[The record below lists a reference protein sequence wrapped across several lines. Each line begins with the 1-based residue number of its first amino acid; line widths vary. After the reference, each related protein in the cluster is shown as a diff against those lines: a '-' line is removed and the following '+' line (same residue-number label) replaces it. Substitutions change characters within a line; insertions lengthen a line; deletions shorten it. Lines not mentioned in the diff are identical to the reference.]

1 MPVWLGVMNGW
12 ITHRMTDPIETKAF
26 GDSPYQ
32 SAEQAQRLAAD
43 PNHSAWV
50 EANAGSGKTKV
61 LIDRVARLLLQRPD
75 GRPGSEPDS
84 ILCITYTKA
93 AANEMLSRLF
103 ERLGR
108 WSTQND
114 DELRNTLAEL
124 ENRSAQAFD
133 RQALDRARSL
143 FARALETPGGLRIET
158 IHAFCARILRRF
170 PLEAGIPP
178 GFSELDDEAA
188 DKLWRM
194 CLEDHL
200 EPAAL
205 ERADSFELV
214 SDAAGGRGVDFLLEQ
229 LRRNRTPIL
238 RFQRTLRKQDI
249 SEAMAIR
256 RALDADET
264 SSAEIIA
271 QTMKDALPR
280 DAIIAAIQDIWQT
293 VDPNPDKDKTNKR
306 FATALQTILDESDVQ
321 RAYTNY
327 VRLLAGSKLDWSLK
341 RNPYSGKA
349 LEQGQVADLFRRKL
363 EDGRN
368 EGIEIARLRNADQ
381 RIRKAK
387 VAEQTIALAR
397 LGLPIVDAY
406 QKAKHALAALD
417 FDDLI
422 QTTRNLF
429 VERAAAEWVLYKL
442 DGGLSHI
449 LLDEAQDT
457 SPDQWELINAIA
469 AEFDAGLG
477 AKADAEMRTKFVVGD
492 PKQSIYSFQGADQD
506 AFSQQREQFATTI
519 EANGATTQFPEMTM
533 SFRSTPEVLSFVDAV
548 RDAVPL
554 ESASLSEFMS
564 PGLDLVRHEANRLT
578 QPGRVELWPLIMP
591 EANPIE
597 SNWDAPVDH
606 VTQGDPVRRLADQI
620 AAEVEGII
628 KRGEPVWY
636 EGTGRE
642 WKQRPA
648 SPGDLLIL
656 VRRRSAMFKT
666 LIGALEARN
675 LPVAGADR
683 LWLNDNLAVQDCLNL
698 IRFALQPGDDLTLA
712 EMLRGPFINLCDD
725 DHHLFPLAFGRRDG
739 ETLWSR
745 LQKTTAPEFQPA
757 RAFCEALLSLKH
769 SGPFSFLS
777 RVLEAADAN
786 GKTGLERII
795 QRLGEPARNPI
806 EELVSRAL
814 KQEQSESIS
823 LQKFL
828 SNMDSE
834 EVELKRELGEAGDT
848 IRMMTVHGAKGLQAP
863 IVILPETTSGT
874 RKTKSVLYFTDDGVP
889 LFSPSA
895 AQDCDATAKL
905 RTQENDAQEQE
916 SRRLLYVALTRA
928 QDRLIICGAG
938 LKRPESGFETSS
950 WYRWCLRGMGV
961 AQGLQPFEEPVDEI
975 LSIGEPLAPLGA
987 RPGDPLV
994 QADRPNWLGTPPPQ
1008 IDAAAPSM
1016 IAPSKMLAMPGI
1028 SELDLSE
1035 TRRAGLRRG
1044 RLIHTVLQS
1053 LSGLEQAV
1061 WPEAIEAYLSTL
1073 RDLSADDRR
1082 EIETTVGNTLAV
1094 PEIRDLLSGPGRSE
1108 AAIMGRLPDGQLV
1121 SGRVDRLC
1129 ETGASI
1135 LIVDFKSDRPAPPT
1149 IEEIS
1154 ERYLLQM
1161 AAYQHVIEAMYPE
1174 RAVSAGLLYTDG
1186 PRLYWL
1192 DGSDLSE
1199 RLNRRSNGV

>member
-1 MPVWLGVMNGW
+1 
-12 ITHRMTDPIETKAF
+12 MTDSIETKAF
-26 GDSPYQ
+26 GESPYQ
-32 SAEQAQRLAAD
+32 NAEQAQRLAAD
-43 PNHSAWV
+43 PDHSAWV

-114 DELRNTLAEL
+114 EELRKTLAEL
-124 ENRSAQAFD
+124 ENRSPQVFD

-188 DKLWRM
+188 DKLWRI

-200 EPAAL
+200 EAEAIKS
-205 ERADSFELV
+205 ADSFKLV

-229 LRRNRTPIL
+229 LRSNRTPIQ
-238 RFQRTLRKQDI
+238 RFQRTLRKRGV
-249 SEAMAIR
+249 SASAAIR
-256 RALDADET
+256 HALEVDAS
-264 SSAEIIA
+264 SSADLIA
-271 QTMKDALPR
+271 RTMTDALPR
-280 DAIIAAIQDIWQT
+280 AAILSAIQDIWQV
-293 VDPNPDKDKTNKR
+293 VDPKPDKDKTNKR
-306 FATALQTILDESDVQ
+306 FASSLQSILDDPDLE
-321 RAYTNY
+321 RAFAAY

-341 RNPYSGKA
+341 GNPYSGKA
-349 LEQGQVADLFRRKL
+349 LEQGQVADLYRRKPL
-363 EDGRN
+363 EGYP
-368 EGIEIARLRNADQ
+368 EGVEISRLRAADQ
-381 RIRKAK
+381 RIRTAK
-387 VAEQTIALAR
+387 IAEQTIALAR
-397 LGLPIVDAY
+397 LGLPIVEAY
-406 QKAKHALAALD
+406 QKAKHELGALD

-422 QTTRNLF
+422 QTTRSLF

-477 AKADAEMRTKFVVGD
+477 AKADAETRTKFVVGD

-506 AFSQQREQFATTI
+506 AFAEQRAQFATTT
-519 EANGATTQFPEMTM
+519 ETSESMTRFPEMTM

-554 ESASLSEFMS
+554 ESASTSEFAPAS
-564 PGLDLVRHEANRLT
+564 DALVRHEANRIT
-578 QPGRVELWPLIMP
+578 QSGRVELWPLIMP

-597 SNWDAPVDH
+597 SNWEAPVDH
-606 VTQGDPVRRLADQI
+606 VAQGDPVRRLAEQI
-620 AAEVEGII
+620 AAEIQGII
-628 KRGEPVWY
+628 KRGDPIWF
-636 EGTGRE
+636 EGAGRE
-642 WKQRPA
+642 WQQRPA
-648 SPGDLLIL
+648 TPGDVLIL

-698 IRFALQPGDDLTLA
+698 MRFALQPGDDLTLA
-712 EMLRGPFINLCDD
+712 EILRGPFVNLSDD
-725 DHHLFPLAFGRRDG
+725 DHHLFPLAFGRGEG
-739 ETLWSR
+739 ETLWAR
-745 LQKTTAPEFQPA
+745 LQGAEAPEFQPA
-757 RAFCEALLSLKH
+757 KAFCAGLLLLKH
-769 SGPFSFLS
+769 IGPFSFLS
-777 RVLEAADAN
+777 QILEAPDAF
-786 GKTGLERII
+786 GKSGFERLI
-795 QRLGEPARNPI
+795 QRFGEPARNPI

-823 LQKFL
+823 LQTFL
-828 SNMDSE
+828 ANMDAE
-834 EVELKRELGEAGDT
+834 DIELKRELGEAGDT
-848 IRMMTVHGAKGLQAP
+848 IRVMTVHGAKGLQAP

-874 RKTKSVLYFTDDGVP
+874 RKTKSVLFFTEDGVP
-889 LFSPSA
+889 LFSPSG
-895 AQDCDATAKL
+895 AQDCDATAAL
-905 RTQENDAQEQE
+905 RQHENDAQERE

-961 AQGLQPFEEPVDEI
+961 AQGLAPFEAAADDI
-975 LSIGEPLAPLGA
+975 LSIGEPLDSLGGGA
-987 RPGDPLV
+987 VNMPVAIDRPG
-994 QADRPNWLGTPPPQ
+994 WLDQPPPQ
-1008 IDAAAPSM
+1008 PSVAVPSVM
-1016 IAPSKMLAMPGI
+1016 APSKMMSGI
-1028 SELDLSE
+1028 RPSELDLSE

-1044 RLIHTVLQS
+1044 ALIHTVLHRLAGVQPDKWS
-1053 LSGLEQAV
+1053 DAMN
-1061 WPEAIEAYLSTL
+1061 AYLSRL
-1073 RDLSADDRR
+1073 MDLSEAERR
-1082 EIETTVGNTLAV
+1082 DIETTVANTLAV
-1094 PEIRDLLSGPGRSE
+1094 PEIRDLLTGPGRSE
-1108 AAIMGRLPDGQLV
+1108 AAVIGKLPDGQLV

-1129 ETGASI
+1129 ETEDSI
-1135 LIVDFKSDRPAPPT
+1135 LIIDFKSDHPSIT
-1149 IEEIS
+1149 EID
-1154 ERYLLQM
+1154 EGYLLQM
-1161 AAYQHVIEAMYPE
+1161 AAYSQVIQTMYPY
-1174 RAVSAGLLYTDG
+1174 RKVSAALLYTRG
-1186 PRLYWL
+1186 PSLHWL

-1199 RLNRRSNGV
+1199 RLNRRSKSV